1 MPTLLIGRK
10 MWIKLHRIGEFP
22 GGLVVRIPDFHC
34 HGPRLK
40 NWDPASHATWQKKK
54 TLYRIVIFDA
64 LDWQHTVFGKINA
77 HPFLEEVQV
86 GTSTMEGNWQY
97 QNHKCIYS
105 LNHSFQFQSIIL
117 KLSYKQTNIDAKWHK
132 YNTRLFTAELFLI
145 ESWE

>member
-1 MPTLLIGRK
+1 

-22 GGLVVRIPDFHC
+22 GGLVVRIPDSLPWPKVEELRPC
-34 HGPRLK
+34 KPCSM
-40 NWDPASHATWQKKK
+40 AKKK
-54 TLYRIVIFDA
+54 KKLYRIVIFDA

-77 HPFLEEVQV
+77 HTFLEEVQI

-145 ESWE
+145 ERKLGIT